1 MSNKISIDEVISPE
15 DHQKIIEIAANYAA
29 RGLNSIA
36 DIMDEINA
44 GPHPG
49 FMGKQFLG
57 VMTQHLFKTSITN
70 AFLDGNETDV
80 IGKLVTSCI
89 LEGYSR
95 ARQEE
100 DARNAAKNTPKEE
113 TH

>member
-1 MSNKISIDEVISPE
+1 MSNKISIDEVISQE
-15 DHQKIIEIAANYAA
+15 DHQKIIEMAANYAA

-57 VMTQHLFKTSITN
+57 LITQHLFKTSIAN
-70 AFLDGNETDV
+70 AFLDNNEIDV

-89 LEGYSR
+89 LEGYNQARTEEAAR
-95 ARQEE
+95 AE
-100 DARNAAKNTPKEE
+100 ARSTPKEE